1 MDKQTSKI
9 FQAIRFRIGLVF
21 GVPYEGSARGGSLL
35 SSWSY
40 YVDKHFDRIRVG
52 DLTVDPSMDTG
63 RLYMQRDEIAAW
75 TAKIAEGWDVEML
88 LPALVSQR
96 ADGKFVIIDGQHS
109 NQACILKQGED
120 FLRDAMVYKG
130 LTIQQEAKLFLA
142 ANKHRKP
149 VKPFDNFRVSLTAGD
164 PIAIRV
170 NEEVQA
176 LGDDLQVSASPSA
189 NRVGAVQALLAM
201 GKTPGMVSRV
211 LRVVSTAWGRDA
223 STWDNI
229 VLRAV
234 AMVLAWPGNWELAD
248 DARLIK
254 VLKNG
259 GSPTIW
265 KQNAVR
271 TRKSGG
277 GSASR
282 STPMALVIVQDYN
295 LGLDR
300 DKTLMTGRPTKAS
313 SSAKTAS

>member
-1 MDKQTSKI
+1 M
-9 FQAIRFRIGLVF
+9 
-21 GVPYEGSARGGSLL
+21 
-35 SSWSY
+35 
-40 YVDKHFDRIRVG
+40 DKHFDRIKVG
-52 DLTVDPSMDTG
+52 KLTVDPSMDTG
-63 RLYMQRDEIAAW
+63 RLYMQREEIETW
-75 TAKIAEGWDVEML
+75 TAKIAEDWDAEML
-88 LPALVSQR
+88 LPALVSKRSNGQL
-96 ADGKFVIIDGQHS
+96 VIIDGQHS
-109 NQACILKQGED
+109 NQACIRREGPD
-120 FLRDAMVYKG
+120 FLRDTMVYEG

-149 VKPFDNFRVSLTAGD
+149 VRPFDNFRVSLTAGD

-170 NEEVQA
+170 NDEVQS
-176 LGDDLQVSASPSA
+176 LGDDLQVAAAPST

-234 AMVLAWPGNWELAD
+234 AMVLGWPGNWELVD
-248 DARLIK
+248 DTRLIK
-254 VLKNG
+254 VLKRG

-265 KQNAVR
+265 KQNSVR
-271 TRKSGG
+271 TRASGG

-282 STPMALVIVQDYN
+282 STPMALQVVQEYN

-300 DKTLMTGRPTKAS
+300 EKMLLSGRPQKA
-313 SSAKTAS
+313 

>member
-1 MDKQTSKI
+1 M
-9 FQAIRFRIGLVF
+9 
-21 GVPYEGSARGGSLL
+21 
-35 SSWSY
+35 
-40 YVDKHFDRIRVG
+40 DKHFERIRVA

-75 TAKIAEGWDVEML
+75 TAKIAEDWDPEML
-88 LPALVSQR
+88 LPALVSKR
-96 ADGKFVIIDGQHS
+96 KDSTLVIIDGQHS
-109 NQACILKQGED
+109 NQACISKEGPD
-120 FLRDAMVYKG
+120 FLRDTMVYEG

-164 PIAIRV
+164 AIAIRV
-170 NEEVQA
+170 NDEVQA
-176 LGDDLQVSASPSA
+176 LGGDLQVAATPSA

-201 GKTPGMVSRV
+201 GKKPGMVSRV
-211 LRVVSTAWGRDA
+211 LKVVSDAWGRDA

-234 AMVLAWPGNWELAD
+234 TMVLDWPGNWELAE

-254 VLKNG
+254 VLKRG

-271 TRKSGG
+271 QRASGG

-282 STPMALVIVQDYN
+282 STPMAKQIVQDYN
-295 LGLDR
+295 DGLDR
-300 DKTLMTGRPTKAS
+300 EKMLLSGRPKKAPS
-313 SSAKTAS
+313 SPEITL